1 MTIVDDV
8 AGMNYNRQLNS
19 DFTYNLKL
27 EYTDGPF
34 ILRLNSNFSWHH
46 YTYSNSA
53 QTLQDILNFH
63 ADANAQYKLK
73 SWTFSFHP
81 SFRIDHGYL
90 ADAMNKSRFLLN
102 ANVNYSFIK
111 NKATIIFHI
120 NDIFNKDTRYSS
132 TVTATTRTEGSSNFL
147 HQYASLTFNYKFE
160 AKKK

>member
-1 MTIVDDV
+1 M
-8 AGMNYNRQLNS
+8 
-19 DFTYNLKL
+19 
-27 EYTDGPF
+27 
-34 ILRLNSNFSWHH
+34 
-46 YTYSNSA
+46 
-53 QTLQDILNFH
+53 
-63 ADANAQYKLK
+63 
-73 SWTFSFHP
+73 
-81 SFRIDHGYL
+81 